1 MSGRDTTNQTAQD
14 NGRTIQNRRDKDALE
29 SLKRELSIKNDII
42 ADLKSDKAD
51 LSQKL
56 DKSLQL
62 QDQQQQLTLSN
73 TKKIERLE
81 SELSQYKNITTDDDT
96 EITVQTK
103 RTNET
108 AKNVDITTNDNENNQ
123 TDGQLDTTKKHWWNI
138 FR

>member
-1 MSGRDTTNQTAQD
+1 MEDVQNTNRQFKTKTELAKFLNIGSRQTLYNRAERNNIDLDKLSFTKKELSILSGRDTTNQTAQD

-62 QDQQQQLTLSN
+62 QDQQQ
-73 TKKIERLE
+73 
-81 SELSQYKNITTDDDT
+81 
-96 EITVQTK
+96 
-103 RTNET
+103 
-108 AKNVDITTNDNENNQ
+108 
-123 TDGQLDTTKKHWWNI
+123 
-138 FR
+138 